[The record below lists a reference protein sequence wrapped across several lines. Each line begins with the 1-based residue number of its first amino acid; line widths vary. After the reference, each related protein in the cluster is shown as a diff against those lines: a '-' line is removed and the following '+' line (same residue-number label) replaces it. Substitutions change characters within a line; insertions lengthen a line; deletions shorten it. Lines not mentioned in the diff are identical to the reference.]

1 MEKMTNA
8 TNRTINDRQT
18 VRLFLCIKEAAKA
31 IEFYKK
37 AFGAEELTRSAESD
51 GRIGR
56 AEVRIGNSRLL
67 IADEYPEAPEM
78 KGVRSPQSLGGSSM
92 HICLEVEDVDSCFN
106 QAVAAGAKPLMP
118 IKGKSQGGRRARL
131 TDPFGHIWTLSSG
144 PD

>member
-1 MEKMTNA
+1 MTCHARNLLGEPLCGGSHTIVKSEDKKMTNA
-8 TNRTINDRQT
+8 TNRINNDRQT
-18 VRLFLCIKEAAKA
+18 VRLFLCTKEAAKA

-37 AFGAEELTRSAESD
+37 AFGAEELTRSAEPD

-92 HICLEVEDVDSCFN
+92 HICL
-106 QAVAAGAKPLMP
+106 
-118 IKGKSQGGRRARL
+118 
-131 TDPFGHIWTLSSG
+131 
-144 PD
+144 